1 MTASRQLWVITLVA
15 VAGFFGL
22 RSLPDTQCT
31 FLHADHQPVVVDGL
45 EFCGLN
51 EEANFY
57 SPKALRFPVELK
69 AALDAAGTSGELRLL
84 KDDGHP
90 YYAHEIAVSHTQRV
104 HLHLRQIG
112 GAREY
117 AHLHPQPAADGS
129 WRFEVPV
136 QLRGLPLRAYVDFT
150 DVRTARTMLAE
161 AEVALPEGRARASAS
176 PVGSTRNRIVELTAS
191 TTQTG
196 SSAMI
201 RLQLAG
207 PAGQTLR
214 LKPIMGSLGHAVVFS
229 ADRPAAGY
237 AHMHPTLEGGEYADN
252 PTLAF
257 RLRLPAP
264 GTYDFWLN
272 LNDGQDEL
280 LRATLVVTP

>member
-1 MTASRQLWVITLVA
+1 MSNVRQIWIITLVA
-15 VAGFFGL
+15 VVGFFGL

-69 AALDAAGTSGELRLL
+69 VTLDVAAAAGELRLL

-90 YYAHEIAVSHTQRV
+90 YYAHEVAVSHTQRV
-104 HLHLRQIG
+104 HLHLRQLG
-112 GAREY
+112 GERAY
-117 AHLHPQPAADGS
+117 AHVHPQPAADGS
-129 WRFEVPV
+129 WRFE
-136 QLRGLPLRAYVDFT
+136 LPAHLKGVRLRAYVDFT
-150 DVRTARTMLAE
+150 DVRTSRTMLAQ
-161 AEVALPEGRARASAS
+161 ADVVASAGVS
-176 PVGSTRNRIVELTAS
+176 PQSAPLARNRIVELTAS

-207 PAGQTLR
+207 PVGKTLR

-229 ADRPAAGY
+229 VDRPEAGY

>member
-1 MTASRQLWVITLVA
+1 MSTVRQIWIITLVA
-15 VAGFFGL
+15 VVGFFGL

-31 FLHADHQPVVVDGL
+31 FLHAAHQPVVVDGL

-57 SPKALRFPVELK
+57 SPKGLRFPVELK
-69 AALDAAGTSGELRLL
+69 VVVDAEGKSGELRLL

-90 YYAHEIAVSHTQRV
+90 YYSHEVAISHTQRV
-104 HLHLRQIG
+104 HLHLRQLG
-112 GAREY
+112 GTRQY

-129 WRFEVPV
+129 WRFEVPAH
-136 QLRGLPLRAYVDFT
+136 LRGVGLRAYVDFS
-150 DVRTARTMLAE
+150 DVRTSRTMMAE
-161 AEVALPEGRARASAS
+161 AEVAPAFTTAAPPSA
-176 PVGSTRNRIVELTAS
+176 PVPRNRIVELTAS

-207 PAGQTLR
+207 PVGKTLR

-229 ADRPAAGY
+229 VDRPEAGY

-272 LNDGQDEL
+272 LNDGQDEH
-280 LRATLVVTP
+280 LRATLVVSP

>member
-1 MTASRQLWVITLVA
+1 MSNVRQIWIITLVA
-15 VAGFFGL
+15 VLGFFGL
-22 RSLPDTQCT
+22 RALPDTQCT

-57 SPKALRFPVELK
+57 SPKGLRFPVELK
-69 AALDAAGTSGELRLL
+69 VSVDVEGKSGEVRLL

-90 YYAHEIAVSHTQRV
+90 YYSHEVAISHTQRV
-104 HLHLRQIG
+104 HLHLRQLG
-112 GAREY
+112 GTRQY

-129 WRFEVPV
+129 WRFEVPAH
-136 QLRGLPLRAYVDFT
+136 LRGVGLRAYVDFS
-150 DVRTARTMLAE
+150 DVRTSRTMMAE
-161 AEVALPEGRARASAS
+161 AEVAPAFTTAAPPSA
-176 PVGSTRNRIVELTAS
+176 PVPRNRIIELTAS

-201 RLQLAG
+201 RLKLAG
-207 PAGQTLR
+207 PAGKTLR

-229 ADRPAAGY
+229 VDRPEAGY

-257 RLRLPAP
+257 RLRLPPP

>member
-1 MTASRQLWVITLVA
+1 MSNVRQIWIITLVA
-15 VAGFFGL
+15 VVGFFGL

-57 SPKALRFPVELK
+57 SPKGLRFPVELK
-69 AALDAAGTSGELRLL
+69 VSVDVEGKSGEVRLL

-90 YYAHEIAVSHTQRV
+90 YYSHEVAISHTQRL
-104 HLHLRQIG
+104 HLHLRQADG
-112 GAREY
+112 ERQY

-129 WRFEVPV
+129 WRFEVPAH
-136 QLRGLPLRAYVDFT
+136 LRGVGLRAYVDFS
-150 DVRTARTMLAE
+150 DVRTSRTMMAE
-161 AEVALPEGRARASAS
+161 AEVAPAFTTAAPPSA
-176 PVGSTRNRIVELTAS
+176 PVPRNRIVELTAS

-207 PAGQTLR
+207 PSGKTLR

-229 ADRPAAGY
+229 VDRPEAGY

-257 RLRLPAP
+257 RLRLPPP
-264 GTYDFWLN
+264 GNYDFWLN

>member
-1 MTASRQLWVITLVA
+1 MTAVRQVWVITLVA
-15 VAGFFGL
+15 VGGYFGL
-22 RSLPDTQCT
+22 RALPDTQCT

-57 SPKALRFPVELK
+57 SPKVLRFPVELK
-69 AALDAAGTSGELRLL
+69 VTTDAAGAGGELRLL

-104 HLHLRQIG
+104 HLHLRQPG
-112 GAREY
+112 GDRRY
-117 AHLHPQPAADGS
+117 AHLHPRPAADGS
-129 WRFEVPV
+129 WRFELPAH
-136 QLRGLPLRAYVDFT
+136 LRGVGLRAYVDFT
-150 DVRTARTMLAE
+150 DVRTGRTMLAE
-161 AEVALPEGRARASAS
+161 ASIAPGFTTAEPPPAPAA
-176 PVGSTRNRIVELTAS
+176 RNRIVELTAS
-191 TTQTG
+191 SARTG
-196 SSAMI
+196 ASAMI
-201 RLQLAG
+201 RLRLAG
-207 PAGQTLR
+207 PPGRPLR
-214 LKPIMGSLGHAVVFS
+214 LKPIMGSLGHAVVF
-229 ADRPAAGY
+229 AVERPEAGY
-237 AHMHPTLEGGEYADN
+237 AHMHPTLEGGEYAED

-280 LRATLVVTP
+280 LRATLIVTP

>member
-1 MTASRQLWVITLVA
+1 
-15 VAGFFGL
+15 
-22 RSLPDTQCT
+22 LPDTQCT

-69 AALDAAGTSGELRLL
+69 VTLDAAGTAGELRLL

-90 YYAHEIAVSHTQRV
+90 YYAHEVAVSHTQRV
-104 HLHLRQIG
+104 HLHLRQRG
-112 GAREY
+112 GERAY
-117 AHLHPQPAADGS
+117 AHVHPQPAADGS
-129 WRFEVPV
+129 WRFELPAHLKGV
-136 QLRGLPLRAYVDFT
+136 PLRAYVDFT

-161 AEVALPEGRARASAS
+161 TDVTSTTAASAQALA
-176 PVGSTRNRIVELTAS
+176 TRNRIVELTAS

-207 PAGQTLR
+207 PSGKTLR

-229 ADRPAAGY
+229 VDRPEAGY

-257 RLRLPAP
+257 RLRLPPP

>member
-1 MTASRQLWVITLVA
+1 MSTVRQIWFITLVA
-15 VAGFFGL
+15 VVGFFGL

-51 EEANFY
+51 EESNFY

-69 AALDAAGTSGELRLL
+69 VTLDAAATAGELRLL

-90 YYAHEIAVSHTQRV
+90 YYAHEVAVSHTQRV
-104 HLHLRQIG
+104 HLHLRQLG
-112 GAREY
+112 GGRAY
-117 AHLHPQPAADGS
+117 AHVHPQPAADGS
-129 WRFEVPV
+129 WRFELPAHLKGV
-136 QLRGLPLRAYVDFT
+136 PLRAYVDFT
-150 DVRTARTMLAE
+150 DVRTSRTMLAQ
-161 AEVALPEGRARASAS
+161 ADVLASAGAS
-176 PVGSTRNRIVELTAS
+176 PQSVPPVRNRIVELTAS

-196 SSAMI
+196 ASAMI

-207 PAGQTLR
+207 PAGKTLR

-229 ADRPAAGY
+229 VDRPEAGY
-237 AHMHPTLEGGEYADN
+237 AHMHPTIEGGEYADN

>member
-1 MTASRQLWVITLVA
+1 VITLVA
-15 VAGFFGL
+15 VLGFFGL
-22 RSLPDTQCT
+22 RALPDTQCT

-57 SPKALRFPVELK
+57 SPKGLRFPVELK
-69 AALDAAGTSGELRLL
+69 VSVDVEGKSGEVRLL

-90 YYAHEIAVSHTQRV
+90 YYSHEVAISHTQRL
-104 HLHLRQIG
+104 HLHLRQAG
-112 GAREY
+112 GERQY

-129 WRFEVPV
+129 WRFEVPAH
-136 QLRGLPLRAYVDFT
+136 LRGVGLRAYVDFS
-150 DVRTARTMLAE
+150 DVRTSRTMMAE
-161 AEVALPEGRARASAS
+161 AEVAPAFTTAA
-176 PVGSTRNRIVELTAS
+176 PPIAAAPRNRIVELTSS
-191 TTQTG
+191 TCRTG

-207 PAGQTLR
+207 PAGKTLR

-229 ADRPAAGY
+229 VDRPDAGY

-257 RLRLPAP
+257 RLRLPPP

>member
-1 MTASRQLWVITLVA
+1 MSNLRQVGIITTVA
-15 VAGFFGL
+15 VLGFFGL
-22 RSLPDTQCT
+22 RALPDTQCT

-57 SPKALRFPVELK
+57 SPKGLRFPVELK
-69 AALDAAGTSGELRLL
+69 VSVDVEGKSGEVRLL

-90 YYAHEIAVSHTQRV
+90 YYSHEVAISHTQRL
-104 HLHLRQIG
+104 HLHLRQAG
-112 GAREY
+112 GERQY

-129 WRFEVPV
+129 WRFEVPAH
-136 QLRGLPLRAYVDFT
+136 LRGVGLRAYVDFS
-150 DVRTARTMLAE
+150 DVRTSRTMMAE
-161 AEVALPEGRARASAS
+161 AEVAPAFTTAA
-176 PVGSTRNRIVELTAS
+176 PPIAAAPRNRIVELTSS
-191 TTQTG
+191 TSRTG

-207 PAGQTLR
+207 PAGKTLR

-229 ADRPAAGY
+229 VDRPEAGY

-257 RLRLPAP
+257 RLRLPPP
-264 GTYDFWLN
+264 GNYDFWLN

>member
-1 MTASRQLWVITLVA
+1 MSTVRQLWIITFVA
-15 VAGFFGL
+15 VVGFFGL

-69 AALDAAGTSGELRLL
+69 VALDSAGSAGELRLL

-90 YYAHEIAVSHTQRV
+90 YYAHEVAVSHTQRV

-112 GAREY
+112 GERAY
-117 AHLHPQPAADGS
+117 AHVHPLPAADGS
-129 WRFEVPV
+129 WRFDLPA
-136 QLRGLPLRAYVDFT
+136 QLKGVPLRAYVDFT
-150 DVRTARTMLAE
+150 DIRTARTMLAQ
-161 AEVALPEGRARASAS
+161 ADVVASSDGSA
-176 PVGSTRNRIVELTAS
+176 PALVVPRNRILGLTAS

-207 PAGQTLR
+207 PAGKTLR

-229 ADRPAAGY
+229 VDRPEAGY

-252 PTLAF
+252 PMLAF

>member
-1 MTASRQLWVITLVA
+1 MSTVRQIWIITLVA
-15 VAGFFGL
+15 VVGFFGL

-69 AALDAAGTSGELRLL
+69 VTLDVAAAAGELRLL

-90 YYAHEIAVSHTQRV
+90 YYAHEVAVSHTQRV
-104 HLHLRQIG
+104 HLHLRQLG
-112 GAREY
+112 GERAY
-117 AHLHPQPAADGS
+117 AHVHPQPAADGS
-129 WRFEVPV
+129 WRFE
-136 QLRGLPLRAYVDFT
+136 LPAHLKGVRLRAYVDFT
-150 DVRTARTMLAE
+150 DVRTSRTMLAQ
-161 AEVALPEGRARASAS
+161 ADVVASAGVS
-176 PVGSTRNRIVELTAS
+176 PQSAPLARNRIVELTAS

-207 PAGQTLR
+207 PVGKTLR

-229 ADRPAAGY
+229 VDRPEAGY

>member
-1 MTASRQLWVITLVA
+1 MSTVRQIWFITLVA
-15 VAGFFGL
+15 VVGFFGL

-69 AALDAAGTSGELRLL
+69 VTLDAAATAGELRLL

-90 YYAHEIAVSHTQRV
+90 YYAHEVAVSHTQRV
-104 HLHLRQIG
+104 HLHLRQLG
-112 GAREY
+112 GGRAY
-117 AHLHPQPAADGS
+117 AHVHPQPAADGS
-129 WRFEVPV
+129 WRFELPAHLKGV
-136 QLRGLPLRAYVDFT
+136 PLRAYVDFT
-150 DVRTARTMLAE
+150 DVRTSRTMLAQ
-161 AEVALPEGRARASAS
+161 ADVLASAGAS
-176 PVGSTRNRIVELTAS
+176 PQSVPPVRNRIVELTAS

-196 SSAMI
+196 ASAMI

-207 PAGQTLR
+207 PAGKTLR

-229 ADRPAAGY
+229 VDRPEAGY

>member
-1 MTASRQLWVITLVA
+1 MSNHRQVGIITAVA
-15 VAGFFGL
+15 VVGFFGL
-22 RSLPDTQCT
+22 RALPDTQCT

-57 SPKALRFPVELK
+57 SPKSLRFPVELK
-69 AALDAAGTSGELRLL
+69 VILEADGKSGEVRLL

-90 YYAHEIAVSHTQRV
+90 YYSHEVAISHTQRV
-104 HLHLRQIG
+104 HLHLRQVG
-112 GAREY
+112 GDRQY

-129 WRFEVPV
+129 WRFEVPA
-136 QLRGLPLRAYVDFT
+136 QLRGQPLRAYVDFS

-161 AEVALPEGRARASAS
+161 AEVAPAAGASA
-176 PVGSTRNRIVELTAS
+176 VALGATRNRIVELTAS
-191 TTQTG
+191 STQTG

-201 RLQLAG
+201 RLRLAG
-207 PAGQTLR
+207 PAGKALR

-229 ADRPAAGY
+229 VDRPDAGY
-237 AHMHPTLEGGEYADN
+237 AHMHPTLEGGEYAED

-272 LNDGQDEL
+272 LNDGEEEL

>member
-1 MTASRQLWVITLVA
+1 MSTVRQIWIITLVA
-15 VAGFFGL
+15 VVGFFGL

-31 FLHADHQPVVVDGL
+31 FLHAAHQPVVVDGL

-57 SPKALRFPVELK
+57 SPKGLRFPVELK
-69 AALDAAGTSGELRLL
+69 VVVDAEGKSGELRLL

-90 YYAHEIAVSHTQRV
+90 YYSHEVALSHTQRV
-104 HLHLRQIG
+104 HLHLRQLG
-112 GAREY
+112 GTRQY

-129 WRFEVPV
+129 WRFEVPAH
-136 QLRGLPLRAYVDFT
+136 LRGVGLRAYVDFS
-150 DVRTARTMLAE
+150 DVRTSRTMMAE
-161 AEVALPEGRARASAS
+161 AEVAPAFTTAAPPSV
-176 PVGSTRNRIVELTAS
+176 PVPRNRIVELTAS

-207 PAGQTLR
+207 PVGKTLR

-229 ADRPAAGY
+229 VDRPEAGY

-280 LRATLVVTP
+280 LRATLVVSP

>member
-1 MTASRQLWVITLVA
+1 MSPLRQVGVITLVA
-15 VAGFFGL
+15 IVGFFGL
-22 RSLPDTQCT
+22 RALPDTQCT

-57 SPKALRFPVELK
+57 SPKVLRFPVELK
-69 AALDAAGTSGELRLL
+69 VMTDAEGTSGELRLL

-90 YYAHEIAVSHTQRV
+90 YYAHEIAISHTQRV
-104 HLHLRQIG
+104 HLHLRQVG
-112 GAREY
+112 GSREY

-161 AEVALPEGRARASAS
+161 AEVAPAAGASAS
-176 PVGSTRNRIVELTAS
+176 AVGETRNRIVELTAS

-201 RLQLAG
+201 RLRLAG
-207 PAGQTLR
+207 PAGKTLR

>member
-1 MTASRQLWVITLVA
+1 MSTVRQIWIITLVA
-15 VAGFFGL
+15 VVGFFGL

-57 SPKALRFPVELK
+57 SPKGLRFPVELK
-69 AALDAAGTSGELRLL
+69 VVVDAEGKSGELRLL

-90 YYAHEIAVSHTQRV
+90 YYSHEVALSHTQRV
-104 HLHLRQIG
+104 HLHLRQLG
-112 GAREY
+112 GTRQY

-129 WRFEVPV
+129 WRFEVPAH
-136 QLRGLPLRAYVDFT
+136 LRGVGLRAYVDFS
-150 DVRTARTMLAE
+150 DVRTSRTMMAE
-161 AEVALPEGRARASAS
+161 AEVAPAFTTAAPPSA
-176 PVGSTRNRIVELTAS
+176 PVPRNRIVELTAS

-207 PAGQTLR
+207 PVGKTLR

-229 ADRPAAGY
+229 VDRPEAGY

-257 RLRLPAP
+257 RLRLPTP

>member
-1 MTASRQLWVITLVA
+1 MSPLRQVGVITLVA
-15 VAGFFGL
+15 IVGFFGL
-22 RSLPDTQCT
+22 RALPDTQCT

-69 AALDAAGTSGELRLL
+69 VMIVAEGTAGELRLL

-90 YYAHEIAVSHTQRV
+90 YYAHEIAISHTQRV
-104 HLHLRQIG
+104 HLHLRQAG
-112 GAREY
+112 GDREY

-161 AEVALPEGRARASAS
+161 AQVAPAAGAAARAA
-176 PVGSTRNRIVELTAS
+176 GETRNRIVELTAS

-196 SSAMI
+196 SSATI
-201 RLQLAG
+201 RLRLAG
-207 PAGQTLR
+207 PVGKTLR

-229 ADRPAAGY
+229 VDRPEAGY

>member
-1 MTASRQLWVITLVA
+1 MSNLRQVGVITTVA
-15 VAGFFGL
+15 VLGFFGL
-22 RSLPDTQCT
+22 RALPDTQCT

-57 SPKALRFPVELK
+57 SPKGLRFPVELK
-69 AALDAAGTSGELRLL
+69 VSVDVEGKSGEVRLL

-90 YYAHEIAVSHTQRV
+90 YYSHEVAISHTQRL
-104 HLHLRQIG
+104 HLHLRQAG
-112 GAREY
+112 GERQY

-129 WRFEVPV
+129 WRFEVPAH
-136 QLRGLPLRAYVDFT
+136 LRGVGLRAYVDFS
-150 DVRTARTMLAE
+150 DVRTSRTMMAE
-161 AEVALPEGRARASAS
+161 AEVAPAFTTAA
-176 PVGSTRNRIVELTAS
+176 PPIAAAPRNRIVELTAS

-196 SSAMI
+196 SSAMV

-207 PAGQTLR
+207 PAGKTLR

-229 ADRPAAGY
+229 VDRPEAGY